1 MAWTDRLNVKIF
13 ADGAELDSI
22 KSLAANP
29 AIRGFTTNPS
39 LMRKAGVTDYE
50 DYARRIIAA
59 VPDRPISFEVFADD
73 FDDMIAQGRA
83 IAAWGAFGGG
93 VEGAGMALGR
103 LLLGTA
109 AKWVVVAAGLYLAI
123 AAWHLPALPVLAGT
137 AMAALAFLAGVRLF
151 NK

>member
-1 MAWTDRLNVKIF
+1 MLNSAAAGRRL
-13 ADGAELDSI
+13 
-22 KSLAANP
+22 
-29 AIRGFTTNPS
+29 
-39 LMRKAGVTDYE
+39 
-50 DYARRIIAA
+50 ARRAVALQGAVVLATALACLLSGRQAA
-59 VPDRPISFEVFADD
+59 YGALAGGAAMNLGS
-73 FDDMIAQGRA
+73 A

-109 AKWVVVAAGLYLAI
+109 AKWVVVAVGLYLAI

-137 AMAALAFLAGVRLF
+137 AMAALAFLAGVKLF

>member
-1 MAWTDRLNVKIF
+1 MLNSAAAGRRL
-13 ADGAELDSI
+13 
-22 KSLAANP
+22 
-29 AIRGFTTNPS
+29 
-39 LMRKAGVTDYE
+39 
-50 DYARRIIAA
+50 ARRAVALQGAVVLATALACLLSGRQAA
-59 VPDRPISFEVFADD
+59 YGALAGGVAMTLGS
-73 FDDMIAQGRA
+73 A

-137 AMAALAFLAGVRLF
+137 AMAALAFLAGVKLF

>member
-1 MAWTDRLNVKIF
+1 MLNSAAAGRRL
-13 ADGAELDSI
+13 
-22 KSLAANP
+22 
-29 AIRGFTTNPS
+29 
-39 LMRKAGVTDYE
+39 
-50 DYARRIIAA
+50 ARRTMALQAVVTLATALACLVSGREAA
-59 VPDRPISFEVFADD
+59 SGALVGGAA
-73 FDDMIAQGRA
+73 MTLGGA

-93 VEGAGMALGR
+93 VQGAGMALGR

-137 AMAALAFLAGVRLF
+137 AMAALAFLAGARLF